1 MIYKILFHLTLGISL
16 VSEQY
21 DQVPHMSVFDAST
34 MFEFILQ
41 LHSTFHLVN
50 QLLSVQTFK
59 STGIK

>member
-34 MFEFILQ
+34 RFEFN
-41 LHSTFHLVN
+41 LHKYCHFATALYISPCKPAVKCANL
-50 QLLSVQTFK
+50 
-59 STGIK
+59 